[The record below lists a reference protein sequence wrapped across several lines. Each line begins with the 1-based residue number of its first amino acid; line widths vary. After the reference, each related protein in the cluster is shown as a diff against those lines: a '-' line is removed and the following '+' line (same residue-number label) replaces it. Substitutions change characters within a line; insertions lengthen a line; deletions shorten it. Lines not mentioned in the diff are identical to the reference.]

1 MSKNTRK
8 IVYGSKIVGSILGY
22 FVSKFQ
28 FMLLSFYKEKQIVD
42 LIKQIKLDVDFAV
55 FPSDAYLIYS
65 IAKTQEKL
73 DGDMAEVGVYQ
84 GGSAKLICEAKGKR
98 NLYLFDT
105 FEGLPDVSNV
115 DTHFGKKFWDKDQFN
130 NTTEDSVKKFLSDY
144 ENVNILKGIFPD
156 SAKSIQGSKFSFV
169 HLDADLYKSTIDC
182 LRYFYPLLIN
192 GGIILIHDF
201 HADGIKKAISEFSSE
216 NNIHVIELSG
226 TQGLLLKH

>member
-1 MSKNTRK
+1 MSKTTRK
-8 IVYGSKIVGSILGY
+8 IVYDSKIIGKILGY

-28 FMLLSFYKEKQIVD
+28 FMLLSFYKEKHIVD

-55 FPSDAYLIYS
+55 FPYDAYLIYS

-105 FEGLPDVSNV
+105 FEGLPDVSDV
-115 DTHFGKKFWDKDQFN
+115 DTHFGKKFWNKNQFN
-130 NTTEDSVKKFLSDY
+130 NTTENSVKKFLSDY
-144 ENVNILKGIFPD
+144 KNIKILKGIFPD
-156 SAKSIQGSKFSFV
+156 SANPIQEKKFSFV
-169 HLDADLYKSTIDC
+169 HLDADLYRSTIDC
-182 LRYFYPLLIN
+182 LRYFYPRLIN

-201 HADGIKKAISEFSSE
+201 HTDGIKKAITEFSSE
-216 NNIHVIELSG
+216 NNMHIIDLSG